1 VHPILAQRGTWLLWA
16 VIWTG
21 IGVVLGVLLAQLE
34 GLPWWA
40 GQFLMA
46 PITLIYG
53 FICSGSYYLC
63 HIAPLR
69 RSAVLRI
76 VFVHM
81 MGATISA
88 SIWLQIG
95 EGWAKLLQQ
104 FPLVPGIDQH
114 YWRQSALLVSLAVV
128 LFLLSSA
135 VHYILIALDDSRD
148 AETRALR
155 LQVLATEA
163 ELRALRSQITP
174 HFLFNSLNS
183 INALTSSDPAGAR
196 RMCLLLSDFLRGT
209 LQVSTQERIPLSQ
222 ELSLI
227 DQFLAIE
234 QVRFGERLLVKRQI
248 GAGASSQLIPPL
260 LLQPLVENAITHG
273 IAEMLDGGTVRIDAQ
288 VENGDLVVAVEN
300 PQDPEA
306 RPRAGA
312 GMGLSNVR
320 RRLEAAYG
328 PASALSVDP
337 APDRFRV
344 ELRLPASEP
353 PAPETATGTG
363 TVSGPVVRTQLAPP
377 ADHVAPA
384 LSAAAAP
391 ALSVPTRER

>member
-16 VIWTG
+16 VIWIG
-21 IGVVLGVLLAQLE
+21 IGVVLGLLLAQLE
-34 GLPWWA
+34 GLTWWA
-40 GQFLMA
+40 GQVLMT
-46 PITLIYG
+46 PITLLYG
-53 FICSGSYYLC
+53 FICSGSWYLC
-63 HIAPLR
+63 RIAPLR
-69 RSAVLRI
+69 RSAALR
-76 VFVHM
+76 VALVHTL
-81 MGATISA
+81 GASISS

-95 EGWAKLLQQ
+95 EGWAKILRQLPW
-104 FPLVPGIDQH
+104 FPNIDAH

-135 VHYILIALDDSRD
+135 VHYILVALAESRD

-209 LQVSTQERIPLSQ
+209 LQVSTQERIPLAQ

-234 QVRFGERLLVKRQI
+234 QVRFGERLLVKRTI
-248 GAGASSQLIPPL
+248 AEETKRALLPPL

-273 IAEMLDGGTVRIDAQ
+273 IADMLEGGTVRIDARL
-288 VENGDLVVAVEN
+288 DSDRLIITVEN
-300 PQDPEA
+300 PTDPDA
-306 RPRAGA
+306 RRRPGA
-312 GMGLSNVR
+312 GLGLTNVR

-328 PASALSVDP
+328 RQAELLVDQLP
-337 APDRFRV
+337 EGFRV
-344 ELRLPASEP
+344 EVRMPSSAPAMEAAATPAALPE
-353 PAPETATGTG
+353 PAPQ
-363 TVSGPVVRTQLAPP
+363 PQI
-377 ADHVAPA
+377 
-384 LSAAAAP
+384 SAAAR
-391 ALSVPTRER
+391 VPVEPRER